1 MCERLMGSIDLLKA
15 CRQAYSSKAG
25 FDEHSTT
32 RHSVADPFPDQIK
45 GAWFCLKH
53 GLLNPKAN
61 EEFPHSYAL
70 DGDGKPTGRVP
81 KQLLDVTSKGISKI
95 SQNFSFK
102 LYESFPEI
110 RYEVLCESQ

>member
-1 MCERLMGSIDLLKA
+1 MGSIDLFKA
-15 CRQAYSSKAG
+15 CRQAQAYSSKAG

-32 RHSVADPFPDQIK
+32 RHSVADPFHDQIK
-45 GAWFCLKH
+45 RDAWFCLKH
-53 GLLNPKAN
+53 GLLNPKVN
-61 EEFPHSYAL
+61 EGSPHLNAL
-70 DGDGKPTGRVP
+70 DGDGKPTGKVP

-102 LYESFPEI
+102 LYDSFPDI